1 MNEAYDVVSYYDIA
15 HWGQDFLDEVAD
27 SARKNELF
35 SVTASQLAVNTSM

>member
-27 SARKNELF
+27 SARKNGRGSADLT
-35 SVTASQLAVNTSM
+35 VVA